1 MYVCGAI
8 AVKASGERHLPGS
21 FINEVEEALVE
32 TAKEVSFHS
41 VNMIAMGRIV
51 MYVCYCVY
59 ARRSGKRSFWSSRP
73 EILRTDY

>member
-51 MYVCYCVY
+51 MYVCMLLCVC
-59 ARRSGKRSFWSSRP
+59 
-73 EILRTDY
+73 